1 MAKVKLRVC
10 PECGKEFMGN
20 LQHCS
25 DECRHAYHT
34 RAARESYRKKHSVEE
49 NNTRNRWRGCN
60 EDCEHCPYP
69 DCLKPEGMF

>member
-1 MAKVKLRVC
+1 MGKSVVKQRIC
-10 PECGKEFMGN
+10 PECGKEFVGN

-34 RAARESYRKKHSVEE
+34 RKARESWRKHHNPTS
-49 NNTRNRWRGCN
+49 TRVRWRGCN

-69 DCLKPEGMF
+69 DCYKPEGSF